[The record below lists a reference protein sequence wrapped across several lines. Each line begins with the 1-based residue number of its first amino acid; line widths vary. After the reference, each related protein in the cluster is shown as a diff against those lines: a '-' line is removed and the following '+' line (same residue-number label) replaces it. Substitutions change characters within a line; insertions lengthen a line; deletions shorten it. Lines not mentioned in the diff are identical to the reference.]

1 MNRIRAAVCRA
12 FGEPLTVEEL
22 ELAPPEAGEVEVA
35 IKACAVCHS
44 DIAYAA
50 GAWGGRLPVVYGHE
64 ASGDVVGV
72 GPGFT
77 TFQPGDRVIV
87 TLIKSCG
94 TCHGCATA
102 RPALCSG
109 SRHATPLQGADGERV
124 LRAMYCGAFAEKTVV
139 HESQIMRIPDDI
151 PYDAASLLSCGVIT
165 GVGAVINAARLR
177 PGENVVV
184 IGAGGVGLNAIQGAQ
199 IAGAGRIVAID
210 LVPQKLEDARA
221 FGATDG
227 ILAGDG
233 DPVERLHAL
242 LGKGADAVFVAV
254 GATPAFD
261 SAPSLLAP
269 GGRVVLVGIPP
280 SGEMAAYEPDMIASS
295 GQMLLG
301 SKMGD
306 TVLARDIPWLIE
318 LYLQGRLKLDELIT
332 GRWSLDQINEAIADT
347 KTGKARRNVIMF
359 Q

>member
-1 MNRIRAAVCRA
+1 MSRIRAAVCRA
-12 FGEPLTVEEL
+12 FGEPLTIEEL
-22 ELAPPEAGEVEVA
+22 DLAPPGTGEVEVE
-35 IKACAVCHS
+35 IRACAVCHS

-50 GAWGGRLPVVYGHE
+50 GSWGGQLPVVYGHE
-64 ASGDVVGV
+64 ASGEVAEV
-72 GPGFT
+72 GPGVWGVR
-77 TFQPGDRVIV
+77 PGDRVIV

-94 TCHGCATA
+94 SCHGCATG

-109 SRHATPLQGADGERV
+109 SDHATPLRGVDGERV
-124 LRAMYCGAFAEKTVV
+124 LRAMYCGAFAERTVV
-139 HESQIMRIPDDI
+139 HESQIARIPDDI

-165 GVGAVINAARLR
+165 GVGAVVNTARLR
-177 PGENVVV
+177 PGEDVVI
-184 IGAGGVGLNAIQGAQ
+184 IGAGGVGLNAVQGAR

-210 LVPQKLEDARA
+210 LVPEKLDDARA

-227 ILAGDG
+227 ILASD
-233 DPVERLHAL
+233 DNPVEKLHAL

-254 GATPAFD
+254 GATPAFN

-280 SGEMAAYEPDMIASS
+280 SGELASYDPDIVASS

-301 SKMGD
+301 AKMGD

-332 GRWSLDQINEAIADT
+332 GRWSLDQVNEAIADT
-347 KTGKARRNVIMF
+347 KTGRARRNVIMF

>member
-1 MNRIRAAVCRA
+1 MSRIRAAVCRA
-12 FGEPLTVEEL
+12 FGEPLTIEEM
-22 ELAPPEAGEVEVA
+22 ELAPPGTGEVEVA
-35 IKACAVCHS
+35 IRACAVCHS

-64 ASGDVVGV
+64 ASGEVAGV
-72 GPGFT
+72 GPGVT
-77 TFQPGDRVIV
+77 GFQPGDKVIV

-94 TCHGCATA
+94 TCHGCATG

-109 SRHATPLQGADGERV
+109 SRHATPLHGADGERV
-124 LRAMYCGAFAEKTVV
+124 LRAMYCGAFAERTVV
-139 HESQIMRIPDDI
+139 HESQIVCIPEDI
-151 PYDAASLLSCGVIT
+151 PYDAASLLACGVIT
-165 GVGAVINAARLR
+165 GVGAVINSARLR
-177 PGENVVV
+177 PGENAVV
-184 IGAGGVGLNAIQGAQ
+184 IGAGGVGLNAIQGAR

-210 LVPQKLEDARA
+210 LVPKKLEDARV

-227 ILAGDG
+227 ILASDG
-233 DPVERLHAL
+233 DLVEKLHAL

-254 GATPAFD
+254 GATSAFN

-280 SGEMAAYEPDMIASS
+280 SGELASYDPDIVASA

-301 SKMGD
+301 AKMGD
-306 TVLARDIPWLIE
+306 SVLARDIPWLTE

-332 GRWSLDQINEAIADT
+332 GRWSIDQINEAIADT
-347 KTGKARRNVIMF
+347 KTGKARRNVIVF